1 MDPGVAHALAEAI
14 GPFLGVT
21 ALGAIPVALVFLNKH
36 FKLRTKELELEAGLH
51 GRESAARIQA
61 IETRLSALE
70 GAIGSL
76 TQVLSGPD
84 LPQSPELPRLPQ
96 PRAAQKP

>member
-1 MDPGVAHALAEAI
+1 MDPTVARALAEAI

-21 ALGAIPVALVFLNKH
+21 ALGAIPVALVYLTKM
-36 FKLRTKELELEAGLH
+36 FKLRTKELELEAELH
-51 GRESAARIQA
+51 GRESVARIQA

-84 LPQSPELPRLPQ
+84 TAEMPRLPQ
-96 PRAAQKP
+96 PRIAQKP